1 MKALM
6 YCCRNYNLYDGLVHV
21 SKKESIKS
29 YKLDQLRE
37 QEAKERQEKIDS
49 LKREIRELELSIE
62 PFKDISLLN
71 VEVYHKTYGVG
82 TIVKQN
88 INQVTIKFE
97 NEEKIFS
104 IHKKFPKRPTFEN
117 DDEVVEAFTTYA
129 DSVSKIEKLEQELKR
144 ISVS

>member
-1 MKALM
+1 M
-6 YCCRNYNLYDGLVHV
+6 
-21 SKKESIKS
+21 
-29 YKLDQLRE
+29 DQLRE

-82 TIVKQN
+82 IIVKQN

-104 IHKKFPKRPTFEN
+104 IHKKFSKRPTFEN

-144 ISVS
+144 IS